1 VVENKTDSSEKSKEQ
16 DSSSSKEKSGNNNPD
31 ASTGNTGTFAVNYLI
46 VGDFDGTGVLKA
58 IAAKRSADTHFISAD
73 GERDFNLYINAEAV
87 AENRSFYIDDMDM
100 DGNADI
106 LVTNPE
112 ALFGGVFLGDGA
124 GGYRLAAK
132 FVTGYEAA
140 LACAGPMRNG
150 MREIISVGANS
161 GTLRTFQYTDKYRI
175 LQEGRMNFAPTY
187 LMHLVSEDTAHDF
200 VMAAKLAGAEQM
212 LGWQDNGQVLS
223 TPEQL
228 GDDATVLNLDRGS
241 YTLAGYQVGEY
252 ASIVLSSQGLSFNV
266 ANMKLLPKTY
276 LVIGDLRRKGTLD
289 VAVAGLEAFSP
300 AN

>member
-1 VVENKTDSSEKSKEQ
+1 
-16 DSSSSKEKSGNNNPD
+16 
-31 ASTGNTGTFAVNYLI
+31 
-46 VGDFDGTGVLKA
+46 
-58 IAAKRSADTHFISAD
+58 
-73 GERDFNLYINAEAV
+73 
-87 AENRSFYIDDMDM
+87 
-100 DGNADI
+100 
-106 LVTNPE
+106 
-112 ALFGGVFLGDGA
+112 
-124 GGYRLAAK
+124 
-132 FVTGYEAA
+132 
-140 LACAGPMRNG
+140 
-150 MREIISVGANS
+150 
-161 GTLRTFQYTDKYRI
+161 
-175 LQEGRMNFAPTY
+175 
-187 LMHLVSEDTAHDF
+187 
-200 VMAAKLAGAEQM
+200 M